1 MIWRKTIGQFVIYL
15 PLIGLLVLAIYSLC
29 LGATTIDDGIERNIR
44 IWKDALILSAVIGEI
59 GSLIVVGQFNV
70 LLTGTTPNLIKDLQE
85 ENSGDFAIMYNGVVA
100 CTVFVFVLLI
110 LKLLYSCTKIRL
122 FSILSTIFVS
132 LWAISNVVYLLAGYL
147 RIRQTQPQSLFSRF
161 SNPAL
166 MPAILSMIQIIV
178 TRQSWVSFI
187 YRNIY
192 APQSE
197 KILTLALVI
206 VMLYFLAAAFCHFSN
221 IYCLLGFGFIT
232 HSLETIQ
239 KKMDLVLQQGDYQ
252 EEKLR
257 YSAENLDEEAKQSSF
272 IKRILLSIH
281 YIGVHLEIYVQKR
294 IRAVK
299 YLLML
304 LNFKM
309 TRLLGSLLKPSRI
322 RLNTIRFCLLIAM
335 TELLVVDFL
344 LFIYLE
350 NDSPCLKFFEL
361 MSTVFII
368 PILLSW
374 LMELKSNA
382 KKENKSNQE

>member
-1 MIWRKTIGQFVIYL
+1 M
-15 PLIGLLVLAIYSLC
+15 
-29 LGATTIDDGIERNIR
+29 
-44 IWKDALILSAVIGEI
+44 
-59 GSLIVVGQFNV
+59 
-70 LLTGTTPNLIKDLQE
+70 
-85 ENSGDFAIMYNGVVA
+85 
-100 CTVFVFVLLI
+100 
-110 LKLLYSCTKIRL
+110 
-122 FSILSTIFVS
+122 
-132 LWAISNVVYLLAGYL
+132 
-147 RIRQTQPQSLFSRF
+147 
-161 SNPAL
+161 
-166 MPAILSMIQIIV
+166 
-178 TRQSWVSFI
+178 
-187 YRNIY
+187 
-192 APQSE
+192 
-197 KILTLALVI
+197 
-206 VMLYFLAAAFCHFSN
+206 
-221 IYCLLGFGFIT
+221 
-232 HSLETIQ
+232 LET
-239 KKMDLVLQQGDYQ
+239 
-252 EEKLR
+252 R
-257 YSAENLDEEAKQSSF
+257 
-272 IKRILLSIH
+272 IH

-382 KKENKSNQE
+382 KKENKSNWMKPIFRTILSKNELVSFSGTLNDVKGNIVLQCKMRSEWY

>member
-1 MIWRKTIGQFVIYL
+1 M
-15 PLIGLLVLAIYSLC
+15 
-29 LGATTIDDGIERNIR
+29 
-44 IWKDALILSAVIGEI
+44 
-59 GSLIVVGQFNV
+59 
-70 LLTGTTPNLIKDLQE
+70 
-85 ENSGDFAIMYNGVVA
+85 
-100 CTVFVFVLLI
+100 
-110 LKLLYSCTKIRL
+110 
-122 FSILSTIFVS
+122 
-132 LWAISNVVYLLAGYL
+132 
-147 RIRQTQPQSLFSRF
+147 
-161 SNPAL
+161 
-166 MPAILSMIQIIV
+166 
-178 TRQSWVSFI
+178 
-187 YRNIY
+187 
-192 APQSE
+192 
-197 KILTLALVI
+197 
-206 VMLYFLAAAFCHFSN
+206 
-221 IYCLLGFGFIT
+221 
-232 HSLETIQ
+232 LET
-239 KKMDLVLQQGDYQ
+239 
-252 EEKLR
+252 R
-257 YSAENLDEEAKQSSF
+257 
-272 IKRILLSIH
+272 IH

-382 KKENKSNQE
+382 KKENKSN